1 VREKRSQQSKAQIQ
15 PEKTQ
20 HSQAFHTLFQLSAE
34 EFHVLADHITT
45 NTYLPGRILYRPGDL
60 STTLFLLQK
69 GRVELYNLSTD
80 GRKLV
85 TTTLE
90 DGTCF
95 GEMVLTTQQH
105 YNSFAEIS
113 IEAIIASISKDD
125 LAYLLQNH
133 PTISYRLLQIIAQ
146 RCVRLETQLIDTT
159 FKTTTARLA
168 VLLLQLAHHRDRQ
181 FPVVS
186 GFSHEELADHLGVY
200 RETVSTALRD
210 LKDAGAI
217 ELGRKY
223 ITICNPEILG
233 NLASCDG
240 KNGLQHNKEN

>member
-1 VREKRSQQSKAQIQ
+1 MREKRVQQPKTQSP

-20 HSQAFHTLFQLSAE
+20 HSQAFHTLFQLSPE
-34 EFHVLADHITT
+34 EFHILASHITT
-45 NTYLPGRILYRPGDL
+45 NTYPPGRVLYRPGDL
-60 STTLFLLQK
+60 STSLFLLQE

-90 DGTCF
+90 AGTCF
-95 GEMVLTTQQH
+95 GEMVFTTQEH
-105 YNSFAEIS
+105 YASFAEIGIES
-113 IEAIIASISKDD
+113 IVSTISKDD
-125 LAYLLQNH
+125 LAYLLENH
-133 PTISYRLLQIIAQ
+133 PTITYRLLQIIAQ
-146 RCVRLETQLIDTT
+146 RCVRLETQLINTT

-168 VLLLQLAHHRDRQ
+168 VLLLQLAHHQDRQ

-186 GFSHEELADHLGVY
+186 GFSHEELADYLGVY

-223 ITICNPEILG
+223 ITICNAEILG
-233 NLASCDG
+233 NLAASDG
-240 KNGLQHNKEN
+240 KNGLHNKEI

>member
-1 VREKRSQQSKAQIQ
+1 MREKRVQQPKNQSP

-20 HSQAFHTLFQLSAE
+20 HSQAFHTRFQLSTK
-34 EFHVLADHITT
+34 EFHVLASHTTT
-45 NTYLPGRILYRPGDL
+45 NTYPPGRILYRPGDL
-60 STTLFLLQK
+60 STSLFLLQE
-69 GRVELYNLSTD
+69 GRVEVYNLSTD

-90 DGTCF
+90 AGTCF
-95 GEMVLTTQQH
+95 GEMVLTTQE
-105 YNSFAEIS
+105 YYTSFAEIS
-113 IEAIIASISKDD
+113 TEAIVSAISKDD

-133 PTISYRLLQIIAQ
+133 PTITYRLLQIIAQ
-146 RCVRLETQLIDTT
+146 RCVHLETQLIDTT

-217 ELGRKY
+217 ELRRKY
-223 ITICNPEILG
+223 ITICNAEILG
-233 NLASCDG
+233 NMAACDG
-240 KNGLQHNKEN
+240 KNGLHNKEN